1 MRLAMPACRSHR
13 QRTDAV
19 IFIRRVGFGLLQ
31 LVDSFTVYHL
41 FLGILGGMGGPLLC
55 EFESLKSCALDV
67 VEMDGRIYVQGL
79 TGAWTIA

>member
-1 MRLAMPACRSHR
+1 MRLALPACRSHR

-41 FLGILGGMGGPLLC
+41 FLGILGGMGGPLLG

-67 VEMDGRIYVQGL
+67 MEMRHPCRTAGEQYGWND
-79 TGAWTIA
+79 

>member
-1 MRLAMPACRSHR
+1 MCDYGPRDVAVEQDEATHYVSCPLPACRSHR

-41 FLGILGGMGGPLLC
+41 FLGILGGMGGPLL
-55 EFESLKSCALDV
+55 EFESFKVLRA
-67 VEMDGRIYVQGL
+67 
-79 TGAWTIA
+79 